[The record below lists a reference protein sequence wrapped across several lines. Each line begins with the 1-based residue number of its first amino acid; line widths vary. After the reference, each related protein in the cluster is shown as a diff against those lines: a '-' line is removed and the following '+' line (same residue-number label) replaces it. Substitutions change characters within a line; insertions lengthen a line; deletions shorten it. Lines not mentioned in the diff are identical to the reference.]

1 MSDVGKYDDIIN
13 LSHPT
18 SKKHPRMP
26 IRDRAAQ
33 FAPFAAL
40 VGYDDAVEETA
51 RVTDEMVEQ
60 SEEMKAILNEKL
72 SSLKERI
79 DTRPSVAVT
88 YFIPDEKKSGG
99 RYVIVRGKIVKINDF
114 SATVKMSDGREI
126 AFDKIYSI
134 EEE

>member
-1 MSDVGKYDDIIN
+1 MSGKYDDIIN

>member
-1 MSDVGKYDDIIN
+1 
-13 LSHPT
+13 
-18 SKKHPRMP
+18 MP

-60 SEEMKAILNEKL
+60 SDEMKAIINEKL
-72 SSLKERI
+72 SSLKERLCEQ
-79 DTRPSVAVT
+79 PSVAVT
-88 YFIPDEKKSGG
+88 YFIADEKKSGG

-114 SATVKMSDGREI
+114 SASITMSDGREI

>member
-1 MSDVGKYDDIIN
+1 MSGKYDDIIN

-51 RVTDEMVEQ
+51 RVTDEMTEQ
-60 SEEMKAILNEKL
+60 SDEMKAILNERL
-72 SSLKERI
+72 SSLKERLCEQ
-79 DTRPSVAVT
+79 PSVSVT

-99 RYVIVRGKIVKINDF
+99 RYVIARGKITKINDF
-114 SATVKMSDGREI
+114 SATVTMSDGREI